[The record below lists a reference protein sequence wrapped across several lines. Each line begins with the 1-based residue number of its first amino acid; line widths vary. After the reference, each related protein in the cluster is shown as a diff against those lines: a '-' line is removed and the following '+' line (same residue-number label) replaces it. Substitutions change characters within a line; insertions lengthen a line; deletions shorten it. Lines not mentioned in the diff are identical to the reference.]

1 MVEVDSEYIKKL
13 IGTDI
18 NNYTVTKY
26 INSGSFGHVVE
37 AKHKKT
43 DKLVALKIPIKTKER
58 DGQKCL
64 LDEAKIYNS
73 LLREGDIIGIT
84 NVKIIKCKD
93 LKILVMDLLGPS
105 LENILRKRKQF
116 RLKSIILLA
125 VQLIEIMK
133 SIHSKGYI
141 HRDIKPDNFVLDK
154 EHQKKLYCIDFG
166 LASKYIKRGTDNEH
180 VKMTKNHKFLGTA
193 RYSSIAS
200 HIGNSQSRKDDLE
213 SIGYL
218 LIYLF
223 RGSLPWMNIKHKDK
237 YERYRLIGNKKIN
250 TTEEELC
257 DRLPKEFLIYLK
269 YVRNMDYDEKP
280 HYTALIKMFMKLYNS
295 KNYRVDKFEWE
306 GL

>member
-1 MVEVDSEYIKKL
+1 MVDIDSEYIKNL
-13 IGTDI
+13 IGKDI

-37 AKHKKT
+37 GKDKKT
-43 DKLVALKIPIKTKER
+43 NELVALKIPIKTKER

-64 LDEAKIYNS
+64 LDEAKVYNALS
-73 LLREGDIIGIT
+73 DNGNIQGIAKM
-84 NVKIIKCKD
+84 KIIKCKD

-116 RLKSIILLA
+116 RLKTIILLA
-125 VQLIEIMK
+125 IQLIDVMK
-133 SIHSKGYI
+133 EIHSKGYI

-154 EHQKKLYCIDFG
+154 DNLNKLYCIDFG
-166 LASKYIKRGTDNEH
+166 LATKYIKRDQSHNN
-180 VKMTKNHKFLGTA
+180 MTKNHKFLGTA

-200 HIGNSQSRKDDLE
+200 HIGHSQSRKDDLE

-218 LIYLF
+218 LIYLY
-223 RGSLPWMNIKHKDK
+223 RGSLPWMKIKHKEK

-257 DRLPKEFLIYLK
+257 DKLPNEFLIYLK

-280 HYTALIKMFMKLYNS
+280 HYTSLKNMFIKLYNS
-295 KNYRVDKFEWE
+295 KNYRLDKFEWE
-306 GL
+306 K